1 MNELLL
7 LTPGP
12 VQVPREV
19 LEAGAAP
26 MTHHNA
32 PEFQAIFKP
41 LLAQLKPIFG
51 CDGPIL
57 VQNSSGRGAMEA
69 SLTNLFNPGDAVA
82 MLVNGRFGL
91 RFAGIARDL
100 GLVVHPVGPEW
111 GYAVSESAIAETLTA
126 HPEIKGL
133 IGSMCETG
141 TGVMNDLD
149 VIGSIGRQFNVITVV
164 DAVSAAAGMPIRM
177 TERNIDVC
185 FSGIQ
190 KCFMC
195 PPGLAL
201 VATSDRVWDAIR
213 ACKHYRH
220 YFNWIKM
227 RDWLELPKARMMGT
241 PPESLI
247 RSLACAVAMMHEE
260 GLENVYAR
268 HALLAEGFHAFVHA
282 VGCEFIAQEPQ
293 YRSHTV
299 SAMLLPKGII
309 AGEVVK
315 RALQNDN
322 VRLASGQDT
331 LKETAIRVGHM
342 GPVKPDMLLRGVRAL
357 ARALKE
363 LGMDAKLAQ
372 GGVEACAQVF
382 DTHKAAA

>member
-1 MNELLL
+1 MNEPLL

-12 VQVPREV
+12 VQVLREV

-41 LLAQLKPIFG
+41 LLTQLRPIFG

-57 VQNSSGRGAMEA
+57 VQNSSGRGAMEG
-69 SLTNLFNPGDAVA
+69 SLTNLFNPGDAIA

-100 GLVVHPVGPEW
+100 GLVVHEIGPDW
-111 GYAVSESAIAETLTA
+111 AYAVKEEQVEAALAA

-133 IGSMCETG
+133 VGSMCETG
-141 TGVMNDLD
+141 TGVMNDLAM
-149 VIGSIGRQFNVITVV
+149 IGRMGRKFNVITVV
-164 DAVSAAAGMPIRM
+164 DGVSAAAGMPVDM
-177 TERNIDVC
+177 TANNIDVC

-201 VATSDRVWDAIR
+201 IATSNRVWDAVR

-220 YFNWIKM
+220 YWHWVKM

-247 RSLACAVAMMHEE
+247 RSLARAVGMMHEE
-260 GLENVYAR
+260 GLANVYTR
-268 HALLAEGFHAFVHA
+268 HALLAKMFHAFVDA
-282 VGCEFIAQEPQ
+282 AGCELYAKEPP

-299 SAMLLPKGII
+299 SAMQLPSGIK
-309 AGEVVK
+309 AADVVQA
-315 RALQNDN
+315 ALKNDN

-342 GPVKPDMLLRGVRAL
+342 GPVKPAMLMRGVEAL
-357 ARALKE
+357 ARAMTAH
-363 LGMDAKLAQ
+363 GVDAKRAQ
-372 GGVEACAQVF
+372 AGVKACA
-382 DTHKAAA
+382 DAMGKHKAAA